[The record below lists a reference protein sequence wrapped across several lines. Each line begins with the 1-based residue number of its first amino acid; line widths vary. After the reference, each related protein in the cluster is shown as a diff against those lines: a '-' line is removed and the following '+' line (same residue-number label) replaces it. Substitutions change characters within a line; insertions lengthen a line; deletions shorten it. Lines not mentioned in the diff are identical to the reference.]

1 MFASVGIE
9 KGSAFEGPAEQITLV
24 DHCLEICHR
33 VWVKIQL
40 HVPSFLQRNATM
52 LMGCQSKFRQVGE
65 EDFLKMLETLRT
77 GLPVPNSGYE
87 E

>member
-1 MFASVGIE
+1 M
-9 KGSAFEGPAEQITLV
+9 
-24 DHCLEICHR
+24 
-33 VWVKIQL
+33 KIQL